1 MKISAKFRSHLV
13 AALGL
18 LVTMLCPYARSQS
31 GSGDIAGSITDA
43 GGAVVGSAKVIV
55 KSQSAVGVEI
65 RTETTSSGDYAITS
79 LRPGLYAVRVEAAG
93 FTTIERAGITIKTGE
108 RQRVNITVRPGSA
121 DQVVNVTADASML
134 ATESGAL
141 TTVIGREQVTALPLN
156 GRNMI
161 SLTTLAPGVSLPPGT
176 LLPRIN
182 GGRPR
187 TNEYLYD
194 GVSALQPEPGQVA
207 FFPIIDDIDEFAIM
221 SNGVSAEFGR
231 FNGGVVNVTT
241 KAGTSQFHGV
251 IYEFLRNEAM
261 NARNYFTPTTSAR
274 PLFRRNQYGGALGGP
289 VIPRRLFFFTD
300 YQGTNQAVGVVRTS
314 TVPTLAQRG
323 FPDANGNPTAGF
335 NFGTTAIYD
344 PATTVQSGSTFTRR
358 QFANNTIPLNRVD
371 TAALTLLKRY
381 PLPTSSAA
389 SNNYVRVANDIDHQ
403 NQFDIRLDGQITA
416 NDHAFARYTYF
427 HDVAEPVTP
436 LPDGSGAITG
446 TVLSTGNAIGLSRT
460 LGQQYIANETHSF
473 NARTVN
479 EARFGYTRRALG
491 RSGVQLPNTPS
502 AALGIP
508 GIPTNAA
515 FNNALPVFAIS
526 GITQLGNSASTFSQF
541 STNVSQFFDMV
552 TRVQGRHAL
561 KAGIDLRWER
571 LDAVQPPNPTG
582 NFSFSSLFTN
592 QSGVTTSGSPIAS
605 FLLGQVNTFSID
617 LQRSTIRP
625 RAKIAEFF
633 VQDDWKATPR
643 LTVNAGLRWTLNF
656 PSTEATDQGAVFNL
670 ATQQY
675 QYLGKDGFSRSAREL
690 HYANFGPRLGFAF
703 MATPKT
709 VIRSSYGLTFIE
721 MTGITTPFTT
731 PQFPFLQTVQQST
744 LDSVNPAFVLSQGPS
759 VAAIPLTADAGL
771 GQGVFTVDRT
781 LGSGYVQQWNLA
793 VQRELTRDLSLEIA
807 YTGSVIT
814 RVGIPDTNLNQLTAQ
829 QLAQG
834 SSLTTTVTNPYYQ
847 QIPISSSIGGR
858 TISVAQLMKPYPR
871 FLTVAS
877 FRKNTGRTNYN
888 AGMLKLEKRTS
899 FGLTGLLSYTHSKLM
914 DDASSVF
921 DSSVLTGPVANFPV
935 ADSFNPSL
943 ERDASLGD
951 MPNVTVGSVVYA
963 IPMGRG
969 HRFAQS
975 GLLSYLLG
983 GWNANGILTM
993 QSGMPFAI
1001 TQQTNFNAFAGF
1013 GTQRPIISGSPNLP
1027 ASQRTAA
1034 RFINTSAF
1042 STTPQFRIGNASRN
1056 PARGPAYRDLDLGL
1070 VKNTLIGERLNLEL
1084 RGELFNA
1091 TNTPAFAQPNA
1102 TFGATNFGSIT
1113 ATAAD
1118 SRVAQVAAKLHF

>member
-1 MKISAKFRSHLV
+1 
-13 AALGL
+13 
-18 LVTMLCPYARSQS
+18 
-31 GSGDIAGSITDA
+31 
-43 GGAVVGSAKVIV
+43 
-55 KSQSAVGVEI
+55 
-65 RTETTSSGDYAITS
+65 
-79 LRPGLYAVRVEAAG
+79 
-93 FTTIERAGITIKTGE
+93 
-108 RQRVNITVRPGSA
+108 
-121 DQVVNVTADASML
+121 
-134 ATESGAL
+134 
-141 TTVIGREQVTALPLN
+141 
-156 GRNMI
+156 
-161 SLTTLAPGVSLPPGT
+161 
-176 LLPRIN
+176 
-182 GGRPR
+182 
-187 TNEYLYD
+187 
-194 GVSALQPEPGQVA
+194 
-207 FFPIIDDIDEFAIM
+207 
-221 SNGVSAEFGR
+221 
-231 FNGGVVNVTT
+231 
-241 KAGTSQFHGV
+241 
-251 IYEFLRNEAM
+251 
-261 NARNYFTPTTSAR
+261 
-274 PLFRRNQYGGALGGP
+274 
-289 VIPRRLFFFTD
+289 
-300 YQGTNQAVGVVRTS
+300 
-314 TVPTLAQRG
+314 
-323 FPDANGNPTAGF
+323 
-335 NFGTTAIYD
+335 
-344 PATTVQSGSTFTRR
+344 
-358 QFANNTIPLNRVD
+358 
-371 TAALTLLKRY
+371 
-381 PLPTSSAA
+381 
-389 SNNYVRVANDIDHQ
+389 
-403 NQFDIRLDGQITA
+403 
-416 NDHAFARYTYF
+416 
-427 HDVAEPVTP
+427 
-436 LPDGSGAITG
+436 
-446 TVLSTGNAIGLSRT
+446 
-460 LGQQYIANETHSF
+460 
-473 NARTVN
+473 
-479 EARFGYTRRALG
+479 
-491 RSGVQLPNTPS
+491 
-502 AALGIP
+502 
-508 GIPTNAA
+508 
-515 FNNALPVFAIS
+515 
-526 GITQLGNSASTFSQF
+526 
-541 STNVSQFFDMV
+541 
-552 TRVQGRHAL
+552 
-561 KAGIDLRWER
+561 
-571 LDAVQPPNPTG
+571 
-582 NFSFSSLFTN
+582 
-592 QSGVTTSGSPIAS
+592 
-605 FLLGQVNTFSID
+605 
-617 LQRSTIRP
+617 
-625 RAKIAEFF
+625 
-633 VQDDWKATPR
+633 
-643 LTVNAGLRWTLNF
+643 
-656 PSTEATDQGAVFNL
+656 
-670 ATQQY
+670 
-675 QYLGKDGFSRSAREL
+675 
-690 HYANFGPRLGFAF
+690 
-703 MATPKT
+703 
-709 VIRSSYGLTFIE
+709 
-721 MTGITTPFTT
+721 
-731 PQFPFLQTVQQST
+731 
-744 LDSVNPAFVLSQGPS
+744 
-759 VAAIPLTADAGL
+759 
-771 GQGVFTVDRT
+771 VDRT

-1034 RFINTSAF
+1034 RFINTSVF

>member
-1 MKISAKFRSHLV
+1 MMFVLTLST
-13 AALGL
+13 AA
-18 LVTMLCPYARSQS
+18 QS
-31 GSGDIAGSITDA
+31 GSGDMAGIITDA
-43 GGAVVGSAKVIV
+43 SGAVVGGAKIVV
-55 KSQSAVGVEI
+55 KSQAAEGMEV
-65 RTETTSSGDYAITS
+65 RTEATSSGDYAVTS
-79 LRPGLYAVRVEAAG
+79 LRPGVYKVRVEAPG
-93 FTTIERAGITIKTGE
+93 FTTVERAGITIKTGE
-108 RQRVNITVRPGSA
+108 RQRVDIALRAGESG
-121 DQVVNVTADASML
+121 QVVNVTADASL
-134 ATESGAL
+134 LTTESGAV

-231 FNGGVVNVTT
+231 FNGGVVNLTT
-241 KAGTSQFHGV
+241 RTGTSQFHGEV
-251 IYEFLRNEAM
+251 YEFLRNEAM
-261 NARNYFTPTTSAR
+261 NARNYFTPTTSAK
-274 PLFRRNQYGGALGGP
+274 PIFRRNQYGGALGGP
-289 VIPRRLFFFTD
+289 VIPRRLFFFAD

-314 TVPTLAQRG
+314 TVPTHAQRG
-323 FPDANGNPTAGF
+323 NPDANGNPTTGF
-335 NFGTTAIYD
+335 NFGSTNIYD
-344 PATTVQSGSTFTRR
+344 PATTVQTGTAFTRT

-371 TAALTLLKRY
+371 PAALTLLKRY

-389 SNNYVRVANDIDHQ
+389 SNNYVRVGNDVDHQ
-403 NQFDIRLDGQITA
+403 NQFDIRLDAQITT

-427 HDVAEPVTP
+427 HDVEEPVTP

-446 TVLSTGNAIGLSRT
+446 TILSTGNVIGLSRT
-460 LGQQYIANETHSF
+460 LGQQYVANEIHNF

-491 RSGVQLPNTPS
+491 RAGVALSNTPS
-502 AALGIP
+502 ASLGIP

-526 GITQLGNSASTFSQF
+526 GITQLGSSPSTFSNF
-541 STNVSQFFDMV
+541 STNVTQIYDMV
-552 TRVQGRHAL
+552 TRVQGHHAL
-561 KAGIDLRWER
+561 KAGLDVRWEH

-582 NFSFSSLFTN
+582 NFTFTNLFTN
-592 QSGVTTSGSPIAS
+592 QSGATSSGSPIAS

-617 LQRSTIRP
+617 LQSSTIRP
-625 RAKIAEFF
+625 RAHIMEFF
-633 VQDDWKATPR
+633 VQDDWKVTPR

-656 PSTEATDQGAVFNL
+656 PSTEANNQGAVFNL

-675 QYLGKDGFSRSAREL
+675 QYLGRDGFSRSAREL
-690 HYANFGPRLGFAF
+690 HYLNFGPRFGFAF
-703 MATPKT
+703 QATPKT
-709 VIRSSYGLTFIE
+709 VLRGSYGLIFIE

-731 PQFPFLQTVQQST
+731 PQFPFLQTVQQTT
-744 LDSVNPAFVLSQGPS
+744 LDSINPAFVLSQGPS
-759 VAAIPLTADAGL
+759 VAPIPLTADAGL
-771 GQGVFTVDRT
+771 GQGVFTVDRK
-781 LGSGYVQQWNLA
+781 LGSGYVQQWNVG
-793 VQRELTRDLSLEIA
+793 VQRELTRDLSLEVA

-814 RVGIPDTNLNQLTAQ
+814 RVGIPDTNLNQLTAA

-834 SSLTTTVTNPYYQ
+834 SSLTATVTNPYYG
-847 QIPISSSIGGR
+847 QIPVSSSIGGK

-877 FRKNTGRTNYN
+877 FRRNTGRTNYN
-888 AGMLKLEKRTS
+888 AGMVKLEKRTS
-899 FGLTGLLSYTHSKLM
+899 FGLTGMLSYTHSKLM

-963 IPMGRG
+963 LPMGRG
-969 HRFAQS
+969 HHFAKS
-975 GLLSYLLG
+975 GALAYLLG
-983 GWNANGILTM
+983 GWNANGIVTL

-1013 GTQRPIISGSPNLP
+1013 GTQRPMINGKANLP
-1027 ASQRTAA
+1027 ADQRTTA
-1034 RFINTSAF
+1034 RYINTNAF
-1042 STTPQFRIGNASRN
+1042 SITPQFRLGNASRN
-1056 PARGPAYRDLDLGL
+1056 PARGPGYRDLDLGL
-1070 VKNTLIGERLNLEL
+1070 VKNTPIGERLNLEL
-1084 RGELFNA
+1084 RGELFNV

-1102 TFGATNFGSIT
+1102 TVGAANFGSIT

-1118 SRVAQVAAKLHF
+1118 PRVAQVAAKLHF

>member
-1 MKISAKFRSHLV
+1 MFVLTLSA
-13 AALGL
+13 AA
-18 LVTMLCPYARSQS
+18 QS
-31 GSGDIAGSITDA
+31 GSGDMAGMITDA
-43 GGAVVGSAKVIV
+43 SGAVIGGAKIVV
-55 KSQSAVGVEI
+55 KSEAAEGVEV
-65 RTETTSSGDYAITS
+65 RTEATSSGDYAVTS
-79 LRPGLYAVRVEAAG
+79 LRPGVYTVRVEAAG
-93 FTTIERAGITIKTGE
+93 FTTVERAGITIKTGE
-108 RQRVNITVRPGSA
+108 RQRVDVALRAGESG
-121 DQVVNVTADASML
+121 QVVNVTADASL
-134 ATESGAL
+134 LTTESGAL

-231 FNGGVVNVTT
+231 FNGGVVNLTT
-241 KAGTSQFHGV
+241 RMGTSRFHGEV
-251 IYEFLRNEAM
+251 YEFLRNETM
-261 NARNYFTPTTSAR
+261 NARNYFTPTTSAK
-274 PLFRRNQYGGALGGP
+274 PIFRRNQYGGALGGP
-289 VIPRRLFFFTD
+289 VIPRKLFFFAD

-314 TVPTLAQRG
+314 TVPTRAQRG
-323 FPDANGNPTAGF
+323 NPDANGNPTTGF
-335 NFGTTAIYD
+335 NFGATNIYD
-344 PATTVQSGSTFTRR
+344 PATTVQTGTTFTRT

-371 TAALTLLKRY
+371 PAALTLLKRY

-389 SNNYVRVANDIDHQ
+389 SNNYVRVGNDVDHQ
-403 NQFDIRLDGQITA
+403 NQFDVRLDAQITT

-427 HDVAEPVTP
+427 HDVEEPVTP

-446 TVLSTGNAIGLSRT
+446 TILSTGNVIGLSRT
-460 LGQQYIANETHSF
+460 LGQQYVANETHSF

-491 RSGVQLPNTPS
+491 RAGVALSNTPS
-502 AALGIP
+502 ASLGIP

-526 GITQLGNSASTFSQF
+526 GITQLGPSPSTFSNF
-541 STNVSQFFDMV
+541 STNVTQIYDMV
-552 TRVQGRHAL
+552 TRVQGHHAL
-561 KAGIDLRWER
+561 KAGLDMRWEH

-582 NFSFSSLFTN
+582 NFTFSNLFTN
-592 QSGVTTSGSPIAS
+592 QSGATSSGSPIAS
-605 FLLGQVNTFSID
+605 FLLGQVNTFAID
-617 LQRSTIRP
+617 LQNSTIRP
-625 RAKIAEFF
+625 RAQIMEFF
-633 VQDDWKATPR
+633 VQDDWKVTPR

-656 PSTEATDQGAVFNL
+656 PSTEANNQGAVFNL

-675 QYLGKDGFSRSAREL
+675 QYLGRDGFSRSAREL
-690 HYANFGPRLGFAF
+690 HYLNFGPRLGFAF
-703 MATPKT
+703 QATPKT
-709 VIRSSYGLTFIE
+709 VLRGSYGLIFIE

-731 PQFPFLQTVQQST
+731 PQFPFLQTVQQTT
-744 LDSVNPAFVLSQGPS
+744 LDSIKPAFVLSQGPS
-759 VAAIPLTADAGL
+759 VAPIPLTADAGL
-771 GQGVFTVDRT
+771 GQGVFTVDRK
-781 LGSGYVQQWNLA
+781 LGSGYVQQWNVA
-793 VQRELTRDLSLEIA
+793 VQRELTRDLSVEVA

-814 RVGIPDTNLNQLTAQ
+814 RVGIPDTNLNQLTAA

-834 SSLTTTVTNPYYQ
+834 SALTATVANPYYG
-847 QIPISSSIGGR
+847 QIPVSSSVGGK
-858 TISVAQLMKPYPR
+858 TVSVAQLMKPYPR

-877 FRKNTGRTNYN
+877 FRRNTGRTNYN
-888 AGMLKLEKRTS
+888 AGMVKLEKRTS
-899 FGLTGLLSYTHSKLM
+899 FGLTGMLSYTHSKLM

-963 IPMGRG
+963 LPMGRG
-969 HRFAQS
+969 HSFAKS
-975 GLLSYLLG
+975 GVLAYLLG
-983 GWNANGILTM
+983 GWNANGIVTL

-1013 GTQRPIISGSPNLP
+1013 GTQRPTISGKANLP
-1027 ASQRTAA
+1027 AGQRTTA
-1034 RFINTSAF
+1034 RYINTNAF
-1042 STTPQFRIGNASRN
+1042 SITPQFRLGNASRN
-1056 PARGPAYRDLDLGL
+1056 PARGPDYRDLDLGL
-1070 VKNTLIGERLNLEL
+1070 VKNTPIGERLNLEL
-1084 RGELFNA
+1084 RGELFNV

-1102 TFGATNFGSIT
+1102 TVGAANFGSIT

-1118 SRVAQVAAKLHF
+1118 PRVAQVAAKLHF